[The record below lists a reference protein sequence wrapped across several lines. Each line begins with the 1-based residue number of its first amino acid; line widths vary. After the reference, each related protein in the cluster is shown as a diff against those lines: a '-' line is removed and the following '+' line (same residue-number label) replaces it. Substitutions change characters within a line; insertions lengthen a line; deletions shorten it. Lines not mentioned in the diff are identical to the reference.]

1 MILPTKHIQPQDSL
15 IGIGSTLLTNLRG
28 PKTVTEL
35 WDGVRQ
41 LPGIVSFERFVFG
54 LDLLYAMELVELDRG
69 MLKRVES

>member
-1 MILPTKHIQPQDSL
+1 MILPTKHIKPQDSL

-28 PKTVTEL
+28 AKTVTEL
-35 WDGVRQ
+35 WDGVRH
-41 LPGIVSFERFVFG
+41 LPGIVSFERFVLG